1 MTDPDSSMTD
11 FDFALIDFDSHYYE
25 VLDAWTRHLDPR
37 IKKAH
42 RGVELVTSGKR
53 IYPLVGG
60 KLSNFIP
67 NITFDPVAAPG
78 SLEAYFRGAAEGK
91 SVKDLAELESPRPEY
106 QHREP
111 RLAAMD
117 GHNVERTVL
126 LPTFTCGVEE
136 ALHHD
141 IEAMHATL
149 HAFNLWLLEEWGFG
163 GRTVAAPMVALSDVG
178 RAVAE
183 VEWALEQDA
192 RVLLMTPGPVRGSDG
207 RRHSP
212 ANPMYDPVWRVI
224 NDAGV
229 TVAYHAADSG
239 YFRYFS
245 DYDDPPVMDAFSPDM
260 RLGSLFSVDRP
271 IQDMVGVMVL
281 QRLFERFPNL
291 RLVSIE
297 QGSDW
302 LGVLMG
308 KLHKLFKR
316 RPRIFAEDPLETIRR
331 HLWVCPF
338 WEDDIGALAE
348 LIGTDHVLFGSD
360 WPHPEGVAEP
370 VHFAK
375 YLEGFS
381 PEQVRQIMRES
392 GAALLE
398 RRPV

>member
-1 MTDPDSSMTD
+1 MYDV
-11 FDFALIDFDSHYYE
+11 DFALVDFDTHYYE
-25 VLDAWTRHLDPR
+25 VLDAWTRHLDPQ
-37 IKKAH
+37 IKKQR
-42 RGVELVTSGKR
+42 RGVELVTSGDR
-53 IYPLVGG
+53 VYPLVGG
-60 KLSNFIP
+60 RLSNFIP

-78 SLEAYFRGAAEGK
+78 SLEAYFQGAAEGK
-91 SVKDLAELESPRPEY
+91 SVKELAQLESPRPEY
-106 QHREP
+106 QHGEP
-111 RLAAMD
+111 RLAVMD
-117 GHNVERTVL
+117 DQNVERSVL

-141 IEAMHATL
+141 IEAMHATV
-149 HAFNLWLLEEWGFG
+149 HAFNLWLLEEWGFD
-163 GRTVAAPMVALSDVG
+163 GRTVAAPMIAMSDVG

-183 VEWALEQDA
+183 TEWALEQGA
-192 RVLLMTPGPVRGSDG
+192 LVLLMTPGPVRGSDG

-212 ANPMYDPVWRVI
+212 ANPMYDPIWRVI
-224 NDAGV
+224 NDAGI

-239 YFRYFS
+239 YFRYFC
-245 DYDDPPVMDAFSPDM
+245 DYDDPPVMDAFSHDM

-308 KLHKLFKR
+308 KLHKLYKR
-316 RPRIFAEDPLETIRR
+316 RPRIFAEDPLDTVRR

-338 WEDDIGALAE
+338 WEEDIQALAG
-348 LIGTDHVLFGSD
+348 LIGTQRVLFGSD

-370 VHFAK
+370 VQFAK

-381 PEQVRQIMRES
+381 PAEIRQIMREN
-392 GAALLE
+392 GAGLLE

>member
-1 MTDPDSSMTD
+1 MNDG
-11 FDFALIDFDSHYYE
+11 LIDFDSHYYE
-25 VLDAWTRHLDPR
+25 VLDAWTRYLDPK
-37 IKKAH
+37 IAAQH
-42 RGVELVTSGKR
+42 RGVEIVTAGKR
-53 IYPLVGG
+53 VYPLIGG
-60 KLSNFIP
+60 RLSNFIP

-78 SLEAYFRGAAEGK
+78 SLEAYFRGEAGGK
-91 SVKDLAELESPRPEY
+91 SLKELAQLESPRPEY

-111 RLAAMD
+111 RLAVMD
-117 GHNVERTVL
+117 DQHVEQTVL

-136 ALHHD
+136 ALADD

-149 HAFNLWLLEEWGFG
+149 EAFNRWLLEEWGFD
-163 GRTVAAPMVALSDVG
+163 GRTVAAPMIALSDVD
-178 RAVAE
+178 RALAE
-183 VEWALEQDA
+183 IRFILDHGA
-192 RVLLMTPGPVRGSDG
+192 RLLLITPGPVRAAGG

-212 ANPMYDPVWRVI
+212 ANRIYDPVWQLI
-224 NDAGV
+224 NDAGI

-239 YFRYFS
+239 YFRYFA
-245 DYDDPPVMDAFSPDM
+245 DYDDPSVMDAFSPDM

-271 IQDMVGVMVL
+271 IQDMLGVMVL
-281 QRLFERFPNL
+281 QRFFERFPNL

-302 LGVLMG
+302 LVVLLG
-308 KLHKLFKR
+308 KLHKLWKR
-316 RPRIFAEDPLETIRR
+316 RPRIFPEDPVDTVRR

-338 WEDDIGALAE
+338 WEDDITALAE
-348 LIGTDHVLFGSD
+348 LIGPERVTFGSD

-381 PEQVRQIMRES
+381 AADVRKIMREN